1 MPRQDSATDVFHAIA
16 DAGRR
21 AILDRLATEDA
32 SVGTLAE
39 HAGLSY
45 SAASQQLNVLRR
57 AGLVKS
63 RVRGRQRIYR
73 LHPAR
78 LRVVHDWSTRY
89 ARFWRASLTRL
100 HHLLDRP
107 ESA

>member
-1 MPRQDSATDVFHAIA
+1 MSRQASAADVFHAIA

-21 AILDRLATEDA
+21 AMLDRLAAEDA
-32 SVGTLAE
+32 SVGALAE

-78 LRVVHDWSTRY
+78 LRVVHDWSVRY
-89 ARFWRASLTRL
+89 ARFWRASLRRL
-100 HHLLDRP
+100 HNLLDQP
-107 ESA
+107 ENT

>member
-1 MPRQDSATDVFHAIA
+1 MPRQASTADVFHAIA

-21 AILDRLATEDA
+21 AMLDRLAAEDA

-63 RVRGRQRIYR
+63 RVHGRKRIYR
-73 LHPAR
+73 LRPAP
-78 LRVVHDWSTRY
+78 LRVVHDWSVRY
-89 ARFWRASLTRL
+89 ARFWRVSLRRL
-100 HHLLDRP
+100 HNLLDQR
-107 ESA
+107 ENT